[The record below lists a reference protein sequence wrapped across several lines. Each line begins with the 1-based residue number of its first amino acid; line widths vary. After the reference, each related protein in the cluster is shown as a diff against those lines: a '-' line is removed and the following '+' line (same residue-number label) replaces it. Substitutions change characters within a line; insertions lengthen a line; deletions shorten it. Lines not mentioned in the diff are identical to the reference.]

1 MTTYELTSNRL
12 TQGVVRQYL
21 GVFID
26 VNQTFRMT
34 TAEIDA
40 ALARTGRINVRWT
53 DIIDYFNGL
62 DRNLIRIV
70 NGGGSGYRYGPYRPI
85 AKALP

>member
-1 MTTYELTSNRL
+1 MTTYELTSNRV
-12 TQGVVRQYL
+12 TQDVVRQYL

-40 ALARTGRINVRWT
+40 ALERTGYIHIRWA
-53 DIIDYFNGL
+53 DIIGYFNGI
-62 DRNLIRIV
+62 DPSLIRIV